1 MADDN
6 YVFAFRPYVSYTL
19 ILLNVSIHLMQ
30 LLTPDRELE
39 LAYTLVPAM
48 ILQGQNLHTL
58 ITSMF
63 LHADPYHLLSNMY
76 FFFIFSGPVEK
87 ELGPLVFIPFYI
99 FSGIIGGLGHILI
112 TVTLEAIFF
121 PLAPYIMT
129 LGASGAIFGVMAG
142 FAYLIPRRRLQV
154 WSGYGE
160 TGRDMAAWN
169 FIIFYFVIE
178 IVFLVLS
185 LGSSIAHGAHVFG
198 FVGGY
203 LFAIIFRRIKLARED
218 RSSEEYPSLDY
229 FE

>member
-1 MADDN
+1 MADDD
-6 YVFAFRPYVSYTL
+6 YEFSFRPFVSYTL
-19 ILLNVSIHLMQ
+19 ILLNISIYILQ
-30 LLTPDRELE
+30 VATPGLTSTY
-39 LAYTLVPAM
+39 ALVPAM
-48 ILQGQNLHTL
+48 IVQGQNLHTL

-63 LHADPYHLLSNMY
+63 LHADPYHLLSNLY

-87 ELGPLVFIPFYI
+87 ELGPLVFIPFYL
-99 FSGIIGGLGHILI
+99 FSGVIGSLGHILI
-112 TVTLEAIFF
+112 TFTIEAMFF
-121 PLAPYIMT
+121 PLAPYIMA

-178 IVFLVLS
+178 LVFLVLS
-185 LGSSIAHGAHVFG
+185 FGSGIAHGAHVFG

-203 LFAIIFRRIKLARED
+203 LFAIIFSRVKLAREKERAGD
-218 RSSEEYPSLDY
+218 EFLVPGYYE
-229 FE
+229 